1 LESPVIAWQNRLGRP
16 GGPFGATLAGR
27 NTLRTDGHDERAD
40 CAMDKRC
47 FRDIDQVKS
56 ALNPDLGP
64 KPVRSETA
72 TSQSNWVSVPLIR
85 K

>member
-1 LESPVIAWQNRLGRP
+1 
-16 GGPFGATLAGR
+16 
-27 NTLRTDGHDERAD
+27 
-40 CAMDKRC
+40 MDKRC
-47 FRDIDQVKS
+47 FRDIDQAKS

-72 TSQSNWVSVPLIR
+72 TSQSNWVSVQLIR